1 MSFSRI
7 ILTVNEKFRLE
18 MPISQGIDPSLN
30 YTQTLYKAREL
41 NRMLKLG
48 LRKVGA
54 TPFFARRVTDKKGHK
69 SWSFKTN
76 IQMF

>member
-1 MSFSRI
+1 MAFSKI
-7 ILTVNEKFRLE
+7 VLTINDKYKLE
-18 MPISQGIDPSLN
+18 MFVGGFNYSQVI
-30 YTQTLYKAREL
+30 YKAREI

-54 TPFFARRVTDKKGHK
+54 TPFFARRVIQKNGCVT
-69 SWSFKTN
+69 WSYKTN

>member
-1 MSFSRI
+1 MAFDKI
-7 ILTVNEKFRLE
+7 ILTINRKHRLE
-18 MPISQGIDPSLN
+18 MDVRN
-30 YTQTLYKAREL
+30 FTYTQVLYKAREI

-54 TPFFARRVTDKKGHK
+54 TPFMARRVTNRAGVT
-69 SWSFKTN
+69 SWCYKTN